1 MKMIRM
7 KERKECR
14 PMGKPIMLQG
24 TIANVGKSILS
35 VGMCRAFSQDG
46 YQVAPFCA
54 EGMVTN
60 TYITKDGKEISK
72 MQAMQSE
79 AAGRLPDSH
88 MNPVLFKPTESMGSR
103 VIING
108 EFLGNMTVEEYSG
121 KQREFRKIILEAY
134 ESLAADND
142 IVVIEGAG
150 SPVEFENH
158 SADMANMGLAKKIQS
173 PVLLV
178 GDIDRGGVVAQ
189 LFGTLGLFTKTEK
202 ELVKGLFFNKFRGV
216 RETLNPMIELTEKKA
231 KVPVLGIMPY
241 MYASLENE
249 SMINNQFEAE
259 DNTEVIEVV
268 VIKLPHMTDYVDF
281 NPFECLDEVVL
292 KYATNIAEIGNPDII
307 MIPDTTR
314 VYTDLMWMRQN
325 GLEARVIQYATKG
338 TAVFGICAGM
348 QMLGAKL
355 DVDGVG
361 QVYGMNLLPI
371 HTAGF
376 GEYETQIVDGTFEWV
391 EGVFADLSY
400 VSFQDG
406 QLENS
411 KIDMVGN
418 CKELLTVG
426 EYTVGVQKENIYGVA
441 IKNLFCTDEV
451 LKRAV
456 RAVLKEKGKDVSKLS
471 SVTMEDYKQ
480 KSYDRIATL
489 LRENVDMDMLYDII
503 FGKC

>member
-1 MKMIRM
+1 
-7 KERKECR
+7 
-14 PMGKPIMLQG
+14 MGKPIMLQG
-24 TIANVGKSILS
+24 TMSNVGKSILS

-46 YQVAPFCA
+46 YRVAPFCA
-54 EGMVTN
+54 QGMVTN

-79 AAGRLPDSH
+79 AAGRLPDPH
-88 MNPVLFKPTESMGSR
+88 MNPVLFKPTEARGSR
-103 VIING
+103 IIING

-121 KQREFRKIILEAY
+121 KQKEFRKIIVEAY
-134 ESLAADND
+134 AQLEKEND
-142 IVVIEGAG
+142 IIVVEGAG
-150 SPVEFENH
+150 SPVEFGKRTG
-158 SADMANMGLAKKIQS
+158 DMVNMGLAKKIQS

-178 GDIDRGGVVAQ
+178 GDIDRGGVMAQ
-189 LFGTLGLFTKTEK
+189 LLGTLGLFTRTEK
-202 ELVKGLFFNKFRGV
+202 ALVKGLIFNKFRGV
-216 RETLNPMIELTEKKA
+216 RESLDSMITLTEKKG
-231 KVPVLGIMPY
+231 KVPVLGVVPY
-241 MYASLENE
+241 MYGSLENE
-249 SMINNQFEAE
+249 GKISNQFEVE
-259 DNTEVIEVV
+259 DNAEVIEVV

-292 KYATNIAEIGNPDII
+292 KYASTLAEIGNPDII

-314 VYTDLMWMRQN
+314 VYADLMWMRQN

-355 DVDGVG
+355 DIEGIG
-361 QVYGMNLLPI
+361 KIYGMNLLPI
-371 HTAGF
+371 HTAVS
-376 GEYETQIVDGTFEWV
+376 GEYETEIVDGTFERV

-411 KIDMVGN
+411 TIDMVGN

-426 EYTVGVQKENIYGVA
+426 ENTVGVQNENIYGVA

-451 LKRAV
+451 LNRAV
-456 RAVLKEKGKDVSKLS
+456 KAVLKEKGQDVNKLS
-471 SVTMEDYKQ
+471 CASMEDYKQ
-480 KSYDRIATL
+480 KCYNRIATL
-489 LRENVDMDMLYDII
+489 LRENIDMDLLYEII
-503 FGKC
+503 QGGC